1 MGDNKC
7 RMRAIEP
14 IEVDLQIRYLELSE
28 ISTVL
33 THKPDDG
40 VARKQE

>member
-1 MGDNKC
+1 MGDDEY
-7 RMRAIEP
+7 RMRAMEP
-14 IEVDLQIRYLELSE
+14 IEVNMKIRYLELLE